1 MLETHTITFKKRYRL
16 RSDYAPEKPQLQSFL
31 IDAKQQKSKLARI
44 PERQRGQPD
53 SAVLAL
59 APALTTL
66 HNAAM
71 GINTVI
77 QANLLHP
84 TRPVTALVLMGGGAR
99 TAYQAGVLRALAS
112 ILLAQSDHPA
122 ISRSRCSWAPPQAR
136 SMRLVWLVCASH
148 GLDAF
153 EKLAQFWAELRSC
166 AVYELNAPSWARVN
180 RYVAAWS
187 LTRQAQVNGAILDNQ
202 PMLNSLKRIVE
213 LDKIEEALQTRLIDA
228 LAVTASS
235 YTSGVHWTF
244 CHTKDDNPFRGW
256 SRPGRRSEF
265 QPITL
270 EHLLASSAI
279 PFCFPRPA

>member
-112 ILLAQSDHPA
+112 ILLAQSD
-122 ISRSRCSWAPPQAR
+122 PPGNFPFKV
-136 SMRLVWLVCASH
+136 LVGTSA
-148 GLDAF
+148 
-153 EKLAQFWAELRSC
+153 
-166 AVYELNAPSWARVN
+166 
-180 RYVAAWS
+180 
-187 LTRQAQVNGAILDNQ
+187 GAIN
-202 PMLNSLKRIVE
+202 
-213 LDKIEEALQTRLIDA
+213 AT
-228 LAVTASS
+228 
-235 YTSGVHWTF
+235 
-244 CHTKDDNPFRGW
+244 C
-256 SRPGRRSEF
+256 
-265 QPITL
+265 
-270 EHLLASSAI
+270 LASLCL
-279 PFCFPRPA
+279 PWLRCFRKIGTILGRTQILRGLRTQCPLLGSRQQVRCCMEPDAPGPGQRRYS